1 LPDVV
6 PAKMWSDN
14 LFHNFWGV
22 AFLVLRV
29 CLCSCEGGPVDRD
42 SKEIAHGH
50 RSERMGNPSQFDFLA
65 AYDTGLKMTK
75 INRKVFN
82 AAARFEIWSLKFVWD
97 LAFGIWKF

>member
-1 LPDVV
+1 
-6 PAKMWSDN
+6 MWSDN
-14 LFHNFWGV
+14 LFHNFWC
-22 AFLVLRV
+22 
-29 CLCSCEGGPVDRD
+29 CLFVFARAKAAPVDRD

-75 INRKVFN
+75 INRKLLN